1 VEAATMSVNPCTAY
15 RMLKDFVPL
24 KSGDVVIQNG
34 ANSAVGQCVIQMCRA
49 EGIKSVNIVRNRPD
63 VDQLKRE
70 LQDLGADF
78 VLTEE
83 ELR

>member
-1 VEAATMSVNPCTAY
+1 MSVNPCTAY
-15 RMLKDFVPL
+15 RMLRDFITL
-24 KSGDVVIQNG
+24 KKGDVVIQNG
-34 ANSAVGQCVIQMCRA
+34 ANSAVGQCVIQMCQA

-63 VDQLKRE
+63 ISQLKQE
-70 LQDLGADF
+70 LQALGADY